1 MYNQRITSMLTPHTK
16 IVMLQKQIA
25 ILSLSFVSMQEQM
38 KQMEISIN
46 SLKTDFRPIVVTE
59 PTPEELA
66 IQLAPTNLDI
76 DDSDSDGYDSD
87 DGRILAP
94 KRVLSKIQTKTPKS
108 AIKSENKYV
117 LISDDGNESGYDDS
131 DSEQSHKATDK
142 TYIPIYEPTR
152 LNPFETDRI
161 ASQLQKRAMELEEI

>member
-1 MYNQRITSMLTPHTK
+1 M
-16 IVMLQKQIA
+16 
-25 ILSLSFVSMQEQM
+25 
-38 KQMEISIN
+38 
-46 SLKTDFRPIVVTE
+46 
-59 PTPEELA
+59 
-66 IQLAPTNLDI
+66 
-76 DDSDSDGYDSD
+76 
-87 DGRILAP
+87 
-94 KRVLSKIQTKTPKS
+94 
-108 AIKSENKYV
+108 